1 MNIRDFQRDLRA
13 ISDRFLRAAME
24 CHVEINALV
33 DAAARAAE
41 VEPELYLAIAE
52 AEAAR
57 INRLLT
63 LQEENTRK

>member
-1 MNIRDFQRDLRA
+1 MNIREFQRDLRA
-13 ISDRFLRAAME
+13 ISDRYLQAAME
-24 CHVEINALV
+24 CHLEINALV
-33 DAAARAAE
+33 AAASTAAE

-63 LQEENTRK
+63 LQEENTKR